1 MHCETQK
8 IMLHKFIKQ
17 LITSQLA
24 VYIVRCVIGFLIGY
38 GLMHRFPE
46 YEPFWALLSIILVIS
61 PEGKDSRRLT
71 GERVKSNL
79 IGSSVGLLCHLI
91 HPTNTFM
98 LVAGIVLTSVV
109 CHFFKIMNMSR
120 VAIVAFLIVMLQSH
134 TLNENTA
141 PIFRFA
147 TVTLGCFTGFAVTV
161 FTSVIIQRLRSYY
174 AIDSVPSAETNHE
187 S

>member
-8 IMLHKFIKQ
+8 IMLHQFIKQ

-24 VYIVRCVIGFLIGY
+24 VYIVRCVIGFLLGY
-38 GLMHRFPE
+38 WLMHRFPE

-91 HPTNTFM
+91 HPTTIFM
-98 LVAGIVLTSVV
+98 LVAGIVFTSII
-109 CHFFKIMNMSR
+109 CHLFKVMNMSR

-141 PIFRFA
+141 PLFRFA
-147 TVTLGCFTGFAVTV
+147 TVAFGCFTGFAVTV
-161 FTSVIIQRLRSYY
+161 FTSIIIQKLRNYY
-174 AIDSVPSAETNHE
+174 GLDPASSPDTK
-187 S
+187 